1 MTELTA
7 MPAGAV
13 SAGSMMSHRRRPRA
27 GVGVIVLA
35 IVVIASGLAGAAIE
49 RYMIVARL
57 GPLRPFVMSSDPM
70 SPADAHRVASHVA
83 DELDL
88 SADQQ
93 GQVEA
98 IIARRMADLR
108 GMRGQVRTQ
117 LLAMIDSTMTEI
129 DNLLTPAQRVK
140 FLEMRRKRGYVDSAG
155 HLITVPPP
163 PT

>member
-1 MTELTA
+1 MTELSA
-7 MPAGAV
+7 MPDGAA
-13 SAGSMMSHRRRPRA
+13 SAGSVMSHRRRPRA

-49 RYMIVARL
+49 RYLIVTRL

-70 SPADAHRVASHVA
+70 SPADAHRVAAHVA

-88 SADQQ
+88 TADQQ
-93 GQVEA
+93 RQVETLVT
-98 IIARRMADLR
+98 RRMSDLR

-129 DNLLTPAQRVK
+129 DSVLTPAQRVK
-140 FLEMRRKRGYVDSAG
+140 FLELRRKRGYVDSAG
-155 HLITVPPP
+155 HLIRVPPP
-163 PT
+163 PS